1 MRELIKVYGLI
12 IAPWSGLW
20 QVTVVGKG
28 VMMMMKVKIERLP
41 QKKRKN
47 GGDELR
53 AIFPK
58 LFVVTYLVTR
68 RARVLLIEIVGKDHN
83 M

>member
-1 MRELIKVYGLI
+1 MFLANHWKLSKALTLVLRELIKVYGLI

-28 VMMMMKVKIERLP
+28 VMMMIKVKIERLP
-41 QKKRKN
+41 QKNRKN

-53 AIFPK
+53 ATFPK
-58 LFVVTYLVTR
+58 LFAVTTR
-68 RARVLLIEIVGKDHN
+68 
-83 M
+83 